1 MPLKNGWT
9 QRDYAIFRA
18 IFGGFLFVH
27 FVQLLP
33 WGAEMFSNA
42 GALPNGAASP
52 LLSLFPNVLAVSD
65 TPFFV
70 GALLVCGAVSS
81 LLLAFGYRD
90 RIAAFALWYILACL
104 FGRNPLISNPS
115 LPYVGLLLLA
125 HASLPHASRKL
136 TTARTATDDVTSA
149 WSMQPSV
156 YLVVWILMAC
166 GYSYSGYI
174 KLDSPSWIDG
184 TALLRVLENP
194 LARINPARDA
204 LLSLPDFLLRLAT
217 WGALLLELLFAPLVL
232 WRRAR
237 PYVWG
242 LMLLMHLALVVLV
255 NFAELSA
262 GMILLHLFTCDP
274 RWFRRTSVCRRTS
287 QAVTCANHTHARA

>member
-1 MPLKNGWT
+1 VPLKNGWT
-9 QRDYAIFRA
+9 ERDYAIFRA
-18 IFGGFLFVH
+18 VFGGFLFVH

-33 WGAEMFSNA
+33 WGAEVFSNA
-42 GALPNGAASP
+42 GALPDGAASP
-52 LLSLFPNVLAVSD
+52 LLSLFPNVLAVWD

-70 GALLVCGAVSS
+70 GALLACGAASS
-81 LLLAFGYRD
+81 LLLAAGRHD
-90 RIAAFALWYILACL
+90 RIAAFVLWYILACL

-136 TTARTATDDVTSA
+136 STARTATVDTNST
-149 WSMQPSV
+149 WSMKPSV

-174 KLDSPSWIDG
+174 KLDSPSWMDG
-184 TALLRVLENP
+184 TALVRVLENP
-194 LARINPARDA
+194 LARISPLRDA
-204 LLSLPDFLLRLAT
+204 LLSLPAFLLRLAT

-237 PYVWG
+237 PFVWG
-242 LMLLMHLALVVLV
+242 VMLLMHLALVVLV

-274 RWFRRTSVCRRTS
+274 RWFRRARTPRSTSHEMTR
-287 QAVTCANHTHARA
+287 ANHTRARA